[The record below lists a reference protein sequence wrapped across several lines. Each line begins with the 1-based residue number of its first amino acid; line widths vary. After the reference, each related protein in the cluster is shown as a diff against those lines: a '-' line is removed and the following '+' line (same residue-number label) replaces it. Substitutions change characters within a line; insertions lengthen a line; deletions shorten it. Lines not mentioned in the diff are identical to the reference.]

1 MAERLRVLGKLR
13 VLIPSIV
20 LGIGVIIGLRY
31 GINYWLYS
39 MKHVV
44 TDDARIKGRMVSVAP
59 EVSGVVRVLHV
70 DEGSQVKAGD
80 ILLELQD
87 TEYRLQVQEAEAQA
101 EMTERQLQEAKKEYD
116 LHVEQAEGQIARA
129 QAELAAKQSQL
140 AEERTALELEREQIR
155 NQIAEAEA
163 ALKQAES
170 TEKEVEAQSRV
181 AMSNWDRI
189 RALFADGIVS
199 TESRDQAQEE
209 LGQAQARLK
218 TAQEHVAEVRARL
231 DTVLTSQKRIQLR
244 ERKVQTLQ
252 AEVEKARANLRLAQT
267 ELERKSVREEQ
278 VRILEARL
286 KEAIAKAERT
296 RGDLNSTV
304 LRSPIAGVISRKRVE
319 EGQLVQRGQPVLVIN
334 DPKDVWVLANIKES
348 YIRDVVVGNPVDIR
362 VDAFPDRRF
371 QGTVE
376 TVGAAAISEFSLF
389 PPTGSFTKVEQRIPV
404 RVTVPNTD
412 GLLKPGMMV
421 VVGIVRP

>member
-1 MAERLRVLGKLR
+1 MAERLRVIGKLR
-13 VLIPSIV
+13 VIIPSIV

-87 TEYRLQVQEAEAQA
+87 TDYRLQLQEAEAQA
-101 EMTERQLQEAKKEYD
+101 EMTERRLQEAKKEYE
-116 LHVEQAEGQIARA
+116 LHIKQAEGQIARA
-129 QAELAAKQSQL
+129 QAELAAKQSEL
-140 AEERTALELEREQIR
+140 AEERTALILEKEQMR

-170 TEKEVEAQSRV
+170 TEKERAAQLRV
-181 AMSNWDRI
+181 AMSNWDRV

-209 LGQAQARLK
+209 LGQAQARLN
-218 TAQEHVAEVRARL
+218 TAREHVAEVQARL
-231 DTVLTSQKRIQLR
+231 DTVLTSQKRIQLQ

-252 AEVEKARANLRLAQT
+252 AEVEKARANLHLAQT

-286 KEAIAKAERT
+286 KEAVAKADRT

-304 LRSPIAGVISRKRVE
+304 LHSPITGVISRKRVE

-334 DPKDVWVLANIKES
+334 DPKDIWVLANIKES

>member
-1 MAERLRVLGKLR
+1 MAEKPRITGKLR
-13 VLIPSIV
+13 VLLPSIV

-31 GINYWLYS
+31 GISYWLYS

-59 EVSGVVRVLHV
+59 EVSGVIKVLHV
-70 DEGSQVKAGD
+70 DEGSQVKVGD

-87 TEYRLQVQEAEAQA
+87 ADYRLQLQEAQA
-101 EMTERQLQEAKKEYD
+101 QAEIAERRLQEAKKEYD
-116 LHVEQAEGQIARA
+116 LHIKQAEGQIARA
-129 QAELAAKQSQL
+129 EAEMAAKQSEL
-140 AEERTALELEREQIR
+140 AEERLALTLEQEQMR

-163 ALKQAES
+163 AFKQVKSAE
-170 TEKEVEAQSRV
+170 TEIEGKLRV
-181 AMSNWDRI
+181 AMSNWDRV

-209 LGQAQARLK
+209 LAQAQARLE
-218 TAQEHVAEVRARL
+218 AAREHVVQQQARL
-231 DTVLTSQKRIQLR
+231 NTVLTSQKSIQLR
-244 ERKVQTLQ
+244 HRKVETLQ
-252 AEVEKARANLRLAQT
+252 AEVARAQANLRLAQT
-267 ELERKSVREEQ
+267 ERERSSVHEEQ
-278 VRILEARL
+278 ARILEARL
-286 KEAIAKAERT
+286 KEAGAKAERAQIE
-296 RGDLNSTV
+296 LNDTV
-304 LRSPIAGVISRKRVE
+304 LRTPIAGVISRKRIE

-348 YIRDVVVGNPVDIR
+348 YIREVLVGNPVDIR
-362 VDAFPDRRF
+362 VDAYPDRRF

-376 TVGAAAISEFSLF
+376 TIGAAAISEFSLF

-404 RVTVPNTD
+404 RITVPNSD